1 MKKQNQTRTHQNQA
15 GTCKNPAGVL
25 ELVNNHLKGVST
37 NWASVTNMRLHLK
50 IRNAIAVKII
60 IQHTKELGK

>member
-25 ELVNNHLKGVST
+25 EFVNNHLKGFSA
-37 NWASVTNMRLHLK
+37 NWASVTNVRLHLK
-50 IRNAIAVKII
+50 MINTVASKII
-60 IQHTKELGK
+60 IQHAKELGK